1 MHVYQYYSNSYA
13 AAVLSTQNQQ
23 ALLFL
28 FLFLCARPFSTESIW
43 LHLICLDDRPIQGSF
58 ERGEVQGRPGSLS

>member
-1 MHVYQYYSNSYA
+1 MRRKGGCINHAQTSEYCNRHP

-43 LHLICLDDRPIQGSF
+43 LHLICLDHRPIQG
-58 ERGEVQGRPGSLS
+58 